1 MFLLK
6 DKFDII
12 IQGGQSNAEGTG
24 VGEVAN
30 AFIPNEKI
38 CYLYDKR
45 QIELGETGLKTTG
58 CSDEPFVIDIAKEK
72 EENGLIRGD
81 FSLSF
86 CNKYLENGL
95 LESERKLLVIRS
107 SVGGTGFQKGHWGKH
122 DYLYLRL
129 LAMVEYALSLNPENK
144 VVAFLW
150 HQGEHDAFEGNSAEN
165 YHQQLTEM
173 INGVREKFGNIPFIA
188 GEFVHDWTSKN
199 FEICIPILSVIR
211 KVVAEV
217 GNSAFVETSDLFS
230 NNQKLGNG
238 DDIHFCREALY
249 DLGERYFKEYAL
261 LQGKGIKK
269 ATRLITLGDSITA
282 GTYFNEQG
290 CFISAPNYASL
301 LKKFFNATILENRAI
316 SGTSY
321 SAISKVMTEFA
332 FSKICSDINGGDV
345 IVVSYGTNDYGTN
358 VELGNSLDTDDVS
371 FYGAVDYCLR
381 IIKEN
386 NPKAEIIVVLPFP
399 RLNENQPNEKGY
411 ILNDYR
417 EAIRYKAEKLGLMV
431 VDGSKLSIN
440 PSNESDKENYIF
452 DGVHFNEDGQKKI
465 AELIYSEYTNLK
477 K

>member
-1 MFLLK
+1 MCCFK
-6 DKFDII
+6 DKFDIVI
-12 IQGGQSNAEGTG
+12 EGGQSNAEGTG
-24 VGEVAN
+24 YGDVAVSYK
-30 AFIPNEKI
+30 PSEKV

-45 QIELGETGLKTTG
+45 QIELCETGLKTTG
-58 CSDEPFVIDIAKEK
+58 LPNEPFAIEVAKEK
-72 EENGLIRGD
+72 EENGNIRGD

-86 CNKYLENGL
+86 AENYIKNKMLAHD
-95 LESERKLLVIRS
+95 RKLLIVRS
-107 SVGGTGFQKGHWGKH
+107 AVGGTGFYKGHWGKH
-122 DYLYLRL
+122 DYLYMRM
-129 LAMVEYALSLNPENK
+129 LAMIEYALSLNSENR
-144 VVAFLW
+144 VVGFLW

-249 DLGERYFKEYAL
+249 DLGERYFREYAL

-282 GTYFNEQG
+282 GTYFNERG

-321 SAISKVMTEFA
+321 SATSKVMTEFA

-345 IVVSYGTNDYGTN
+345 IVVAYGTNDYGTN

-371 FYGAVDYCLR
+371 FYGAVDCCLR
-381 IIKEN
+381 VIKEN
-386 NPKAEIIVVLPFP
+386 NSKAEIIVVLPFP

-417 EAIRYKAEKLGLMV
+417 NAIRFKAEKLGLMV